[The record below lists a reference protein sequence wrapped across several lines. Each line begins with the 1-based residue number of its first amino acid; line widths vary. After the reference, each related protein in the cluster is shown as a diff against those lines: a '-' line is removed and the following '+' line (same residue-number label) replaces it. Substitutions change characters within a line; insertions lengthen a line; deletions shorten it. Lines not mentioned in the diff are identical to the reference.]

1 MQWILI
7 LSGVTLVFSH
17 IRERNFFILSI
28 HELFGYTQL
37 LWQSGLL
44 LSGGELSCEAAEY
57 CKTCSQQCTSPPCY
71 SCNSCCFKL
80 KKMKSTHNVAVTKTR
95 WSGATSW
102 RWGLF
107 QPKLFCDPVNYQKLT
122 SVLESYNPSG
132 WRQGLPEMKSI
143 QFPHPQQG
151 YEGEE
156 EMMMMMIHPPGWWH
170 HLGKWCLVLEK
181 PWSRWTAFTEHVRQ
195 DTQFYL
201 INNTALYVSI

>member
-1 MQWILI
+1 MSCL
-7 LSGVTLVFSH
+7 VTHSCFDNLVCSWVVVSWAVRQPSTVKRVLNSVPLH
-17 IRERNFFILSI
+17 PAIPVI
-28 HELFGYTQL
+28 H
-37 LWQSGLL
+37 
-44 LSGGELSCEAAEY
+44 AA
-57 CKTCSQQCTSPPCY
+57 S
-71 SCNSCCFKL
+71 
-80 KKMKSTHNVAVTKTR
+80 
-95 WSGATSW
+95 SW
-102 RWGLF
+102 RKWKAPIMWQWPKPDGLGQHLGGLF

-181 PWSRWTAFTEHVRQ
+181 PWSR
-195 DTQFYL
+195 
-201 INNTALYVSI
+201 